1 MEVCLDPFFKPSV
14 FEKYNITNYIWFSN
28 DFPDVLINN
37 TMSDIYDESTYHL
50 NEDFTITFEGEE
62 DDDLKIGENQV
73 QLKANLTLTFEVKK
87 IRTEFL
93 GNCYVILPKNEMLLT
108 PGDKLTFFIKMS
120 NTTKPEDRVG
130 KMDFYFSTKV
140 GIL

>member
-1 MEVCLDPFFKPSV
+1 
-14 FEKYNITNYIWFSN
+14 
-28 DFPDVLINN
+28 
-37 TMSDIYDESTYHL
+37 MSDIFDESSYHL
-50 NEDFTITFEGEE
+50 NEDFTITYESAEQYS
-62 DDDLKIGENQV
+62 DWIDLKIGDNEV
-73 QLKANLTLTFEVKK
+73 KFKENLTLTFEVKK
-87 IRTEFL
+87 IRTEFH

-108 PGDKLTFFIKMS
+108 PGDRFIFYIKMS

>member
-1 MEVCLDPFFKPSV
+1 MDPFFKPSV
-14 FEKYNITNYIWFSN
+14 FKKYNITSYIWYSN
-28 DFPDVLINN
+28 DYPDVLINN
-37 TMSDIYDESTYHL
+37 TLSDIFDESTYHL
-50 NEDFTITFEGEE
+50 NEDFTITYEAAEPYE
-62 DDDLKIGENQV
+62 KLKIGENQV
-73 QLKANLTLTFEVKK
+73 KFKENLTLTFEVKK

-93 GNCYVILPKNEMLLT
+93 GNCYVILPKNETLLKPADT
-108 PGDKLTFFIKMS
+108 LTFHIKMS

>member
-1 MEVCLDPFFKPSV
+1 MDPFFKPSV
-14 FEKYNITNYIWFSN
+14 FKKYNIRSYIWYSN
-28 DFPDVLINN
+28 DYPDVLINN
-37 TMSDIYDESTYHL
+37 TLSDIFDESTYHL
-50 NEDFTITFEGEE
+50 NEDFTITYEAAEPYE
-62 DDDLKIGENQV
+62 KLKIGENQV
-73 QLKANLTLTFEVKK
+73 KFKENLTLTFEVKK

-93 GNCYVILPKNEMLLT
+93 GNCYVILPKNETLLKPADT
-108 PGDKLTFFIKMS
+108 LTFHIKMS